1 MKHPNCIISG
11 KPVDKCFKHNGK
23 CYAFCCMTS
32 MAPLIKKVCCNDPK
46 VKNVTMKSSKG
57 LKVVKL
63 SEAQKKK
70 LMMAAKMPSVKKGS
84 RTRKRRSS
92 SKRSS
97 KKRKTS
103 RR

>member
-23 CYAFCCMTS
+23 CYAFCCMSS

-63 SEAQKKK
+63 SDAQKKK
-70 LMMAAKMPSVKKGS
+70 LDMAAKMPSMKKGTKKRS
-84 RTRKRRSS
+84 RTRKRST
-92 SKRSS
+92 

-103 RR
+103 RK

>member
-11 KPVDKCFKHNGK
+11 KPVDKCFKYKGK
-23 CYAFCCMTS
+23 CYAFCCVSS

-46 VKNVTMKSSKG
+46 VKSVTMKSSEG

-70 LMMAAKMPSVKKGS
+70 LMMAATMKKKTKG
-84 RTRKRRSS
+84 TKRKG
-92 SKRSS
+92 SS
-97 KKRKTS
+97 KKRSTKKKRTT
-103 RR
+103 RK